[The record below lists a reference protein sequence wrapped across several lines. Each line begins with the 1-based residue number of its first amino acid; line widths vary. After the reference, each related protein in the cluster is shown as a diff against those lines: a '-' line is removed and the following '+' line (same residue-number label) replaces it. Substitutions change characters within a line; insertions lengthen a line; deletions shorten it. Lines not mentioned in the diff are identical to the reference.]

1 MEWFEIELDGRRT
14 CNFPERALP
23 GGNSSD
29 NLKTQPDGSQNSKLE
44 QIKKYIMLKTYI
56 TYTLYI
62 FTADYIG
69 GIINNGEWGWMR
81 CQTLEETT
89 LLICSLATG
98 DRIAHY
104 TFWRDNQNPRG
115 ERCSI
120 VCVAELFPGK
130 NERRLLAVCLA
141 LEDLPGTQVAIF
153 SPVGNQVLRYIDLD
167 GFKSSVCTMNFIN
180 RRCCGKTALEEL
192 DGCLV
197 LGTDSGAL
205 LLLDLNA
212 QQTLHCSNNSNIN
225 RPDNEVLRAEVL
237 RGFLDDQ
244 RNWNFVRDM
253 VRRARDLDM
262 HLAVEV
268 QLQSVPKG
276 VAITSLLPIEA
287 ICLFAIGLEDGLIII
302 YDLKRCQVVTQLLP
316 PANEPPAMVESLCC
330 VLPLDDPKSSIYI
343 CAVYNSPGSH
353 LNTALHSIIYQQQEG
368 GTQLKDFQ
376 SAHTRLH
383 LLLDEAPSRMICCS
397 TIHNGG
403 SLLIALGWHSPEQN
417 KNKLVLLDINQWYSE
432 GLPSHATQKTN
443 YLCGY
448 VLSGLP
454 TGLALQLDEK
464 SVMYFQG
471 FQHHDEHYFPN
482 ALSFGK
488 KAED

>member
-1 MEWFEIELDGRRT
+1 MRSNWMAGVPAIFRNALCPAAAPTTLTRNLRAART
-14 CNFPERALP
+14 VSWSRSRNIYKSR
-23 GGNSSD
+23 
-29 NLKTQPDGSQNSKLE
+29 
-44 QIKKYIMLKTYI
+44 YIS
-56 TYTLYI
+56 YTLCVHYI
-62 FTADYIG
+62 FAAEYIG
-69 GIINNGEWGWMR
+69 GIINNGEWGWMT

-89 LLICSLATG
+89 LLICSLSTG

-104 TFWRDNQNPRG
+104 TFWRENQKPPG
-115 ERCSI
+115 ERCTI
-120 VCVAELFPGK
+120 VCVAELFPGE

-153 SPVGNQVLRYIDLD
+153 SPVGSQVLRYIDLD
-167 GFKSSVCTMNFIN
+167 GLKSSVCTMNFIN
-180 RRCCGKTALEEL
+180 RRVCGKTALQEL

-212 QQTLHCSNNSNIN
+212 QQTLHCSNSNIN

-244 RNWNFVRDM
+244 RNWNFVRGM
-253 VRRARDLDM
+253 VKRARDLDM

-268 QLQSVPKG
+268 QLQCVPEG
-276 VAITSLLPIEA
+276 VAITSLLPIEV
-287 ICLFAIGLEDGLIII
+287 ICGFAIGLEDGLIII
-302 YDLKRCQVVTQLLP
+302 YDLKSCQVVTQLLP
-316 PANEPPAMVESLCC
+316 PANEPPAVVECLCC
-330 VLPLDDPKSSIYI
+330 VLPLDDPKPCLYI

-353 LNTALHSIIYQQQEG
+353 LITALHSIIYQQQEG

-376 SAHTRLH
+376 TAHTRLR
-383 LLLDEAPSRMICCS
+383 LLLDEVPSRMICCS
-397 TIHNGG
+397 TIDNGG
-403 SLLIALGWHSPEQN
+403 SLLIALGWHSPAQS
-417 KNKLVLLDINQWYSE
+417 KNKMVLLDINQWYSE
-432 GLPSHATQKTN
+432 GLPHAAQN

-448 VLSGLP
+448 VLSGLH

-471 FQHHDEHYFPN
+471 FQHHNEHYFPN

-488 KAED
+488 